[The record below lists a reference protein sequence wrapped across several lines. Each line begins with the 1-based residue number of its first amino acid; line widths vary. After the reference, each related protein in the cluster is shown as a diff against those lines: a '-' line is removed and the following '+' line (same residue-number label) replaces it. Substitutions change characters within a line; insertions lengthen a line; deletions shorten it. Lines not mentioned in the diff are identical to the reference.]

1 MKTKKLAVLAL
12 LTATALIIFVV
23 ESLLPTFVPIPGV
36 KLGLSNIITV
46 CVLFLFGRKQAL
58 AVLLVRVV
66 LGSILTG
73 QTGALPYSLSGG
85 LLSLL
90 AVGLLRPL
98 FSHRQLWI
106 AGMLGAVFHNVGQMA
121 VAVILTQTVSLL
133 VYLPVLILCGLFTG
147 LFTGLCAQF
156 LWTRLK
162 KIDPTGSGGNS

>member
-12 LTATALIIFVV
+12 LTATALILFMV
-23 ESLLPTFVPIPGV
+23 ESLLPAFVPIPGV

-46 CVLFLFGRKQAL
+46 CVLFLFGWKQAL

-73 QTGALPYSLSGG
+73 QTGALPYSLGGG
-85 LLSLL
+85 LLSLG
-90 AVGLLRPL
+90 AVSLLRPL
-98 FSHRQLWI
+98 LNRRQLWI

-121 VAVILTQTVSLL
+121 VAVLLTQTVSLL

-162 KIDPTGSGGNS
+162 KLNHSDTGGNP